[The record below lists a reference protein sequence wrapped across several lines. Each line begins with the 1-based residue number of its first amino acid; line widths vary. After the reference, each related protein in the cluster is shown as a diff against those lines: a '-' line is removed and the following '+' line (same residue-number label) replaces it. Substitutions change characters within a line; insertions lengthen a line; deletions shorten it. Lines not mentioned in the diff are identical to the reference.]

1 MNDNNLIKG
10 VRIMHVQGNV
20 LRLAI
25 PLEVIKVSVVN
36 GVAEKTKEDFVPT
49 NPVTVVLTC
58 GNFSTKQPATME
70 ENVARVEFLES
81 MKLGV
86 YSVTVYT
93 KDDDGNSMRFKQ
105 RTAIEVVDATA
116 DAGIA
121 PGVEFD
127 SEAHWLDGAIY
138 LGPIGGS
145 IDPSGLAQIDERTNQ
160 VKYTQTA
167 TNILDAIEFPNG
179 EPVAVG
185 SGMIYGNEY
194 GHIIK
199 VVSTDI
205 DVEEIDLGVA
215 PQIVFLN
222 KSDDNQYRWTGSAW
236 QQVGGSSGGYN
247 VSVVNHKLVFSGSQ
261 QPQVVNHK
269 LIL

>member
-86 YSVTVYT
+86 YSVTVVT
-93 KDDDGNSMRFKQ
+93 KDDDGYSMRFKQ
-105 RTAIEVVDATA
+105 RTVIEVVDATA

-121 PGVEFD
+121 PGVEFN

-145 IDPSGLAQIDERTNQ
+145 IDPSGLAQLDTTTNR
-160 VKYTQTA
+160 VKYTQNA
-167 TNILDAIEFPNG
+167 SNVLDFIEDIGTPG
-179 EPVAVG
+179 EEGPGVLFAR
-185 SGMIYGNEY
+185 SN
-194 GHIIK
+194 GHIYM
-199 VVSTDI
+199 VN
-205 DVEEIDLGVA
+205 EMEQYIDLGYA
-215 PQIVFLN
+215 GSMVFYDKN
-222 KSDDNQYRWTGSAW
+222 TDGWYRYENSEWVTS
-236 QQVGGSSGGYN
+236 GGSSGYN
-247 VSVVNHKLVFSGSQ
+247 VSFSDGNVIFSGST
-261 QPQVVNHK
+261 QPTFDNGN
-269 LIL
+269 IIF